1 MLKKLRITVD
11 GQSYSVTVE
20 DMTDPGTSFYPSA
33 NMSTVPLEPSA
44 AVPVAAPVAAPAAA
58 PASGGAPAAAQA
70 GDVVSP
76 MTGVLIEYTV
86 KEGDTVESGQR
97 VATIEAMK
105 MKTAVMSQNAGKVTK
120 LHVAPETPVDAGQP
134 LVSIG

>member
-20 DMTDPGTSFYPSA
+20 DMTDPGTSFYPSP
-33 NMSTVPLEPSA
+33 NMSAVPLEPSA
-44 AVPVAAPVAAPAAA
+44 AVPAVMPTAAPAPAAA
-58 PASGGAPAAAQA
+58 PSGSAAQP

-86 KEGDTVESGQR
+86 KEGDLVEPGQQ

-105 MKTAVMSQNAGKVTK
+105 MKTAVVSQNAGKVTK